1 MKYSKR
7 IKASVMRKV
16 LPPGDMSVSEVAHE
30 MGVSEQTIYNWK
42 RMAENGTLALDA
54 ETISPVALNR
64 IEKFTLLLEG
74 KGRSEETVG
83 TWLREKGL
91 HSEHLN
97 LWEQE
102 LQDILKDKDAK
113 YREENA
119 RLKKEKRELE
129 KELRRKEKALAEMAA
144 LLTLKKKRARS
155 GGIERTI
162 DFT

>member
-7 IKASVMRKV
+7 IKISVIRKV
-16 LPPGDMSVSEVAHE
+16 LPPENRSVPEVAKE

-42 RMAENGTLALDA
+42 KAAENGTLDLDA
-54 ETISPVALNR
+54 EMASPVVLNR
-64 IEKFTLLLEG
+64 IEKFSLLLEG
-74 KGRSEETVG
+74 KAKSEETMG
-83 TWLREKGL
+83 AWLREKGL

-102 LQDILKDKDAK
+102 LQEILKDKDMH

-144 LLTLKKKRARS
+144 LLTLKKKAS
-155 GGIERTI
+155 EIWGERE
-162 DFT
+162 DD

>member
-7 IKASVMRKV
+7 IKTSVIRKV
-16 LPPGDMSVSEVAHE
+16 LPPENRSVPDVAKE

-42 RMAENGTLALDA
+42 KAAENGTLDLDA
-54 ETISPVALNR
+54 EMASPVVLNR
-64 IEKFTLLLEG
+64 IEKFSLLLES
-74 KGRSEETVG
+74 KAKNEEAMG

-102 LQDILKDKDAK
+102 LHEILKNKDTQ

-129 KELRRKEKALAEMAA
+129 KELRRKERPLAEMAA
-144 LLTLKKKRARS
+144 LLTLKKKAS
-155 GGIERTI
+155 EIWGERE
-162 DFT
+162 DD